1 MNLFSPEERDAV
13 EDKYGDTPPYA
24 MAENVCR
31 RCLADRHTFTLHP
44 SELFYLVFY
53 VIDTLRGKTPKDAR
67 RFADNCYAEHVDYLR
82 HDKQTGAS
90 DADLHAAVVAVLHT
104 TVQWVLDSGARRWLW
119 VASSLEAQVAR
130 RHEVDLVAFV
140 GAFAGCVDV
149 EGDERRLFMN
159 RYMTA
164 TSLISQEIN
173 DMLDA
178 MDEEMKKRQTP
189 IPHTVC
195 CQGDYVVYKQVDTQ
209 IGNVAEGGIGVS
221 TAGNFT

>member
-53 VIDTLRGKTPKDAR
+53 VIDTLRGKTHKEAQ

-119 VASSLEAQVAR
+119 VASCLEAQVVEH
-130 RHEVDLVAFV
+130 HEVDLT
-140 GAFAGCVDV
+140 AFASAFARCVNED
-149 EGDERRLFMN
+149 DERRLFMN

-164 TSLISQEIN
+164 PSLISQEI
-173 DMLDA
+173 DDTLDA
-178 MDEEMKKRQTP
+178 MDEEKKKRQSA
-189 IPHTVC
+189 IPHMVY
-195 CQGDYVVYKQVDTQ
+195 CQGDYVENKQVDTQ
-209 IGNVAEGGIGVS
+209 IDNVAKGGIGVS
-221 TAGNFT
+221 TAGKFT

>member
-13 EDKYGDTPPYA
+13 EDKYGATPPYA

-53 VIDTLRGKTPKDAR
+53 VIDTLRGKTSKDAR

-90 DADLHAAVVAVLHT
+90 DADLHAAVVTVLHT

-119 VASSLEAQVAR
+119 VASCLEAQVVEH
-130 RHEVDLVAFV
+130 HEVDLT
-140 GAFAGCVDV
+140 AFASAFARCVNED
-149 EGDERRLFMN
+149 DERRLFMN

-164 TSLISQEIN
+164 PSLISQEI
-173 DMLDA
+173 DDTLDA
-178 MDEEMKKRQTP
+178 MDEEKKKCQSA
-189 IPHTVC
+189 IPHMVYC
-195 CQGDYVVYKQVDTQ
+195 KGDYVENKHVATQ
-209 IGNVAEGGIGVS
+209 IDNVAKGGIGVL
-221 TAGNFT
+221 TEGKYT